1 MGKFLYLDAGEV
13 DSLMQSTANISALQK
28 ELADAEHNYNTMI
41 ADYRKMTAQLTKDKE
56 FLGAVREKAVG
67 RDVIVALIT
76 TFTRCDEIRYRSA
89 EYIKRIFDGW
99 TLEQIGEE
107 YGLSPN
113 RVRTIIYKSLRR
125 LEESM
130 FVDNIFE
137 ENKQLRK
144 ELTAARDDEDRLIKE
159 CQRMDTALKAAN
171 DYIESLDYYAS
182 HVPEKEVMDTLP
194 DNDETRLYKLLMTPY
209 WETELRE
216 SKGTYLNN
224 VMRRADIQTVGDLC
238 RLNRADFKRIRMCGE
253 KVLAVVEA
261 FLEKHNLTWG
271 MDVDAILRSYT
282 IHNIL
287 KREF

>member
-67 RDVIVALIT
+67 RDVIVTLIKA
-76 TFTRCDEIRYRSA
+76 FDRHGEITYRSA
-89 EYIKRIFDGW
+89 EYIRRIFDGW
-99 TLEQIGEE
+99 TLGQIGEK
-107 YGLSPN
+107 YGLCPE
-113 RVRTIIYKSLRR
+113 RVRTIIYKALSRV
-125 LEESM
+125 EES
-130 FVDNIFE
+130 VLVNNIFN
-137 ENKQLRK
+137 ENSRLHR
-144 ELTAARDDEDRLIKE
+144 ELTEARADEDRLIEE
-159 CQRMDTALKAAN
+159 CRRLDTALKAAN

-224 VMRRADIQTVGDLC
+224 VMRRADIQTVGDIC

-253 KVLAVVEA
+253 KVLAVVDA
-261 FLEKHNLTWG
+261 FLEKNNLTWG

-287 KREF
+287 KRDF